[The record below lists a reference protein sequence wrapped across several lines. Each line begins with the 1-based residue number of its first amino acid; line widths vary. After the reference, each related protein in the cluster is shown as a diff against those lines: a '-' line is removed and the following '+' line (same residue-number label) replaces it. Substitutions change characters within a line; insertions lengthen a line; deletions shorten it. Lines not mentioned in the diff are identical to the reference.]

1 MNAMREAIEGTRLAD
16 TTVEVSVR
24 FAIHPHHEQE
34 PYHLPHQALW
44 FVLML
49 LALFLL
55 AGKKV
60 AALQCVM
67 A

>member
-1 MNAMREAIEGTRLAD
+1 
-16 TTVEVSVR
+16 VR
-24 FAIHPHHEQE
+24 IAIHPHNEQE

-49 LALFLL
+49 IALFLL
-55 AGKKV
+55 AGRDV
-60 AALQCVM
+60 AAALQCVI

>member
-1 MNAMREAIEGTRLAD
+1 
-16 TTVEVSVR
+16 VEVSVP
-24 FAIHPHHEQE
+24 FAIHPHYEPE

-49 LALFLL
+49 IALFLL
-55 AGKKV
+55 SGRNV
-60 AALQCVM
+60 AALQCVI

>member
-1 MNAMREAIEGTRLAD
+1 MRLA
-16 TTVEVSVR
+16 
-24 FAIHPHHEQE
+24 IHAHHQPE

-44 FVLML
+44 FMLML

-55 AGKKV
+55 SGKRV
-60 AALQCVM
+60 AAVVQCVI

>member
-1 MNAMREAIEGTRLAD
+1 MNAMREAM
-16 TTVEVSVR
+16 EVLVLQILQWR
-24 FAIHPHHEQE
+24 CALPFAIHPHYEEE

-49 LALFLL
+49 IALFLL
-55 AGKKV
+55 SGRNV
-60 AALQCVM
+60 AALQCVI